1 MRELNLHAVLML
13 ICMVI
18 FVASFAALLL
28 AAWWHHR
35 AAKSA
40 GGNFHS
46 DLWVEISW
54 TVMPCLIVLVLVW
67 PTVKTFW
74 GA

>member
-1 MRELNLHAVLML
+1 MHKLNLHATLML
-13 ICMVI
+13 VCMLI
-18 FVASFAALLL
+18 FALSFAALLL
-28 AAWWHHR
+28 AAWRHHR
-35 AAKSA
+35 AEQVT

-54 TVMPCLIVLVLVW
+54 TIMPCVIVLVLVW

-74 GA
+74 VQ